1 MKIQKTKNIYS
12 EKIFFLNHSTWIFK
26 LLEEHQNRGDTFEN
40 KIKSVKGQ
48 IEEVYYNEA
57 P

>member
-1 MKIQKTKNIYS
+1 MKIQKTKNIYL
-12 EKIFFLNHSTWIFK
+12 EKIFFLIIVLEFLNS
-26 LLEEHQNRGDTFEN
+26 LEEHQNRGDTFEN